1 MTNIL
6 INDKVTTKHGEGI
19 VTWINEN
26 RVTVELKNGEEI
38 NVAAKN
44 VHLAYETD
52 LEKLL
57 RR

>member
-26 RVTVELKNGEEI
+26 RVIVELKNGKEI
-38 NVAAKN
+38 DIAAKN
-44 VHLAYETD
+44 VRYVRETD
-52 LEKLL
+52 LEKLIG
-57 RR
+57 R